1 MRLLLFWHQVL
12 RFLIFLLAAGLWA
25 ADNRPIVVCFG
36 DSLTAGY
43 GVEPGLSYPDYLQKL
58 IDAKGYKY
66 RVVNLGVSGDTTSGG
81 VSRISNAV
89 NLKPVITILELG
101 GNDGLRGVPL
111 KATRA
116 NLESMTKS
124 LLAAGSKVVI
134 AGMTLPPNYGPDYIH
149 EFEQIFVQLA
159 AKYRLPRVRFLLD
172 GVALD
177 RSLMQR
183 DGIHANAKGNEKV
196 AATVMATLEPLLK
209 KR

>member
-1 MRLLLFWHQVL
+1 M
-12 RFLIFLLAAGLWA
+12 
-25 ADNRPIVVCFG
+25 
-36 DSLTAGY
+36 TAGY

-58 IDAKGYKY
+58 VDAKGYKY

-89 NLKPVITILELG
+89 NLKPAVTILELG

-159 AKYRLPRVRFLLD
+159 VKYKLPRVKFLLE

-196 AATVMATLEPLLK
+196 AATVMATLEPLLR

>member
-1 MRLLLFWHQVL
+1 MAAEVL
-12 RFLIFLLAAGLWA
+12 VNAGLKVDIYDA
-25 ADNRPIVVCFG
+25 MT
-36 DSLTAGY
+36 SLGRKFLMAGKGGLNLTHAEGTEAFLSRY
-43 GVEPGLSYPDYLQKL
+43 G
-58 IDAKGYKY
+58 
-66 RVVNLGVSGDTTSGG
+66 
-81 VSRISNAV
+81 SR
-89 NLKPVITILELG
+89 
-101 GNDGLRGVPL
+101 
-111 KATRA
+111 RA

-149 EFEQIFVQLA
+149 EFEHIFVQLA
-159 AKYRLPRVRFLLD
+159 AKYKLPRVKFLLE

>member
-12 RFLIFLLAAGLWA
+12 RFLIFLFAAGLWA
-25 ADNRPIVVCFG
+25 ADNRPAIVCFG

-81 VSRISNAV
+81 TSRISSAV

-159 AKYRLPRVRFLLD
+159 AKYKVPRVKFLLE

-177 RSLMQR
+177 RNLMQR

-196 AATVMATLEPLLK
+196 AATVMTTLEPLLK

>member
-1 MRLLLFWHQVL
+1 M
-12 RFLIFLLAAGLWA
+12 
-25 ADNRPIVVCFG
+25 
-36 DSLTAGY
+36 TAGF

-81 VSRISNAV
+81 VSRISSAV
-89 NLKPVITILELG
+89 NLKPAITILELG

-159 AKYRLPRVRFLLD
+159 AKYKLPRVKFLLE

-177 RSLMQR
+177 RTLMQR

-196 AATVMATLEPLLK
+196 AATVMTTLEPLLK

>member
-1 MRLLLFWHQVL
+1 
-12 RFLIFLLAAGLWA
+12 
-25 ADNRPIVVCFG
+25 
-36 DSLTAGY
+36 
-43 GVEPGLSYPDYLQKL
+43 
-58 IDAKGYKY
+58 
-66 RVVNLGVSGDTTSGG
+66 
-81 VSRISNAV
+81 
-89 NLKPVITILELG
+89 
-101 GNDGLRGVPL
+101 
-111 KATRA
+111 
-116 NLESMTKS
+116 MTKS

-159 AKYRLPRVRFLLD
+159 ARNKLPRVKFLLE